1 MSSVDRLDLLITGS
15 KKGNTLQHG
24 CEITTGQPIDAW
36 TRYSTT
42 IRMQTDEEEGDINK
56 QSGSINNPLRR
67 FESWCRICTLVTS
80 YASPSCPTEQ
90 VAQILPLG
98 GHVTVRMECQVSLG
112 RWWVRFAGR
121 RLVSDRLR
129 CAVLLQWDNPRV
141 LQPAIVRC
149 RCRRSS
155 LFCVK
160 QRDPVAMSAG
170 IPAEKEEKRKKKE
183 EEEEKELLWLV
194 CNCRDSMT
202 R

>member
-36 TRYSTT
+36 TRHSTT

-98 GHVTVRMECQVSLG
+98 GHVTVRLECQVSLG

-121 RLVSDRLR
+121 RLVSDRLL
-129 CAVLLQWDNPRV
+129 CAVLLQWDYPRV
-141 LQPAIVRC
+141 LQPGYCPLSLQVILVLRVTAWPSCHVGRNT
-149 RCRRSS
+149 RRKK
-155 LFCVK
+155 K
-160 QRDPVAMSAG
+160 Q
-170 IPAEKEEKRKKKE
+170 KKKE
-183 EEEEKELLWLV
+183 EEEEEKEILWLV